1 MMSQQRRGRRYLLTI
16 VLLVAVSAPLLAP
29 PSAPLPTVIEP
40 PTVAAQT
47 SAPVGPQPGDVFRQF
62 QDDANFRH
70 TSVCN
75 SSSAN
80 CGTIPSEQQRQAR
93 NVDLANAVRAEAV
106 FEYWGGHLASTQQE
120 FNVNGGP
127 WTPYPDIQGIPPD
140 TLPTCYFR
148 ALTNAIA
155 PLPLSGFG
163 GVRPPGSTG
172 NNVTVTYRYRIGP
185 QRSLPQCASGT
196 NFYWG
201 NMWIYE
207 VTTRIYYSSS
217 VTRPDGAIISPANG
231 GVITENL
238 SANQR
243 PLITVRAQAPS
254 GRTIARVDLIGNYLD
269 YDWDG
274 DGVLREWHYALR
286 HGVWERTIGT
296 RTSPSRGTATN
307 GEYDFRWDTEWVPDQ
322 DQPIQ
327 LMARITDN
335 TGVSYMT
342 PAVTVTFNRVGR
354 SVRMYTTWSDYYG
367 RRVFGPPRN
376 FGFNQYSQPRIGK
389 TAFIS
394 VPDPLTNATRARF
407 MLYSWSARSS
417 VESSTT
423 VAVNRRSIWPST
435 AFGIYHDYSF
445 DAVVFNDPRAFLN
458 QGDNILRIWS
468 NRTDHALEVLWPG
481 PALFVEY
488 SAPPETPPLVANDTL
503 LSTQEDQPLSIT
515 LPVSNDAR
523 AALQYTILTPPTR
536 GVLRGIAP
544 NLTYIPDPNANGSDS
559 FVFRV
564 DDQYGRSATATVSI
578 NVQAVNDPPEILL
591 GEGALLNPGDVFT
604 RTGVIRDPD
613 ASGLTATVDYGD
625 GRGVQPL
632 SLNPDGSFLLSYR
645 YSNGGRFPLT
655 ISASDGTQTSVATA
669 TITVLTPGTP
679 PPPGNWHLTGWRYR
693 IPLEARSGAYPRVDH
708 VAEFDINFTAALSQA
723 GGSGALLRDS
733 IRVVEVDA
741 AGNLVDRNVVYQF
754 DPVSAYNP
762 TTNARGTLL
771 VLLRGRTEA
780 NVTRRF
786 FVYFETQGRF
796 APPSFTPLTRVVTP
810 TLTYQR
816 DLAAV
821 IETRGSD
828 GERNATF
835 YYSLNGGALI
845 SMFDRSDTDWISYN
859 PAADSAGEY
868 RGIPNVGPV
877 FHPGYYNVFPI
888 PDTTATGW
896 LQGNELGTNQRSTT
910 TIEQEGTLR
919 TVLRSVS
926 SNRQWEAVWEFFPN
940 SVRMTIIPRPPRG
953 ASPFL
958 YWWLYEGTP
967 GGTLNEGDRWVRSDG
982 LSGIAVD
989 PSFSYNERFHADI
1002 NGPEWVYFRAG
1013 EPSQGGR
1020 ALWLAHHDDADTT
1033 IDMYRYQNNSSG
1045 WENGM
1050 TVFGFGR
1057 REWTNDTPPAQTLRQ
1072 ELQGQRRFSLGFVES
1087 APASFNSAFGPE
1099 IEGRYRDLAVT
1110 VGRGERLLPNL
1121 APWAP
1126 GETYFTRPGQTLR
1139 VAAPG
1144 VRANDSDGDGDPIQV
1159 TLTSRPLSGTLT
1171 FNSDGSFIYVPN
1183 EGFIGADSFTYTA
1196 SDGRL
1201 SAPPTTVIIR
1211 VAPNQPPTA
1220 QPSGWTTT
1228 NRQTLTVPAPGV
1240 LTGASDPDGDTL
1252 TATLVLSPTNGTL
1265 TLNPDG
1271 SFTYVPQRSFVGVDT
1286 FQIAAFD
1293 GEDQSAPV
1301 EVRITVQKGN
1311 RPPTAQPSGWTT
1323 TNRQTLTVP
1332 APGVLTGASDPDG
1345 ELLTA
1350 VLISQPANGTLT
1362 LNPDGSF
1369 TYVPQRSFVGVDT
1382 FQIAAFDGEDQSA
1395 PVEVRITVQKGNR
1408 PPTAQPSEW
1417 TTTNRQT
1424 LTVPAPGVLT
1434 GASDPDGEPLTATL
1448 VLPPTNGSLTLNPN
1462 GSFTYTP
1469 RDSFIG
1475 VDTFQIA
1482 AFDGEDRS
1490 APVEVRITVTPAPG
1504 STPSYQVFLPLVQR

>member
-1 MMSQQRRGRRYLLTI
+1 MVQQIRSRRWVLSV
-16 VLLVAVSAPLLAP
+16 VLLIAVSASLLAQP
-29 PSAPLPTVIEP
+29 APLQTWIEP
-40 PTVAAQT
+40 PIATAQSGT
-47 SAPVGPQPGDVFRQF
+47 PIGPQPGDVFRQF
-62 QDDANFRH
+62 QDDLSGRQMTA
-70 TSVCN
+70 VCN
-75 SSSAN
+75 ASGDR
-80 CGTIPSEQQRQAR
+80 CRGVPSEQQRRAL
-93 NVDLANAVRAEAV
+93 NVDLANAVRAEAI

-127 WTPYPDIQGIPPD
+127 WTPYPDIQGIPSD

-148 ALTNAIA
+148 TLTNAIT
-155 PLPLSGFG
+155 PLPLTGTG

-172 NNVTVTYRYRIGP
+172 NIVTVNYRYRIGP

-207 VTTRIYYSSS
+207 VTTRIYYNTN
-217 VTRPDGAIISPANG
+217 VPRPDGAIIAPANG
-231 GVITENL
+231 AVITENL
-238 SANQR
+238 SANQT
-243 PLITVRAQAPS
+243 PLIRVRAQAPS
-254 GRTIARVDLIGNYLD
+254 GRTIARVDLIGNYFD

-286 HGVWERTIGT
+286 HGVWENMIGT
-296 RTSPSRGTATN
+296 RTAPSRGTATN
-307 GEYDFRWDTEWVPDQ
+307 GEYDFTWNTEWVPDQ
-322 DQPIQ
+322 DQPVQ
-327 LMARITDN
+327 LMARITDSA
-335 TGVSYMT
+335 GVSYMT

-367 RRVFGPPRN
+367 QRVFGPPRN
-376 FGFNQYSQPRIGK
+376 FGFNTYSQPRIGK

-394 VPDPLTNATRARF
+394 IPDPLTNATRARF
-407 MLYSWSARSS
+407 LLYSWSGRSS
-417 VESSTT
+417 VSGSRTT
-423 VAVNRRSIWPST
+423 VAVNRRSIWPDR
-435 AFGIYHDYSF
+435 AFGVFHGYSF
-445 DAVVFNDPRAFLN
+445 DAVIFNDPRAFLT

-488 SAPPETPPLVANDTL
+488 SSPPETPPLVANDVS
-503 LSTQEDQPLSIT
+503 LSTQEDQPLAMT
-515 LPVSNDAR
+515 LPVVNDAR
-523 AALQYTILTPPTR
+523 AALQYTIVTPPTL

-544 NLTYIPDPNANGSDS
+544 NLTYIPNPDANGSDS

-578 NVQAVNDPPEILL
+578 NVQAVNDPPDILL

-613 ASGLTATVDYGD
+613 ASSLTATVDYGD
-625 GRGVQPL
+625 GSGAQPL
-632 SLNPDGSFLLSYR
+632 DLNPDGSFQLSYR
-645 YSNGGRFPLT
+645 YNNGGRFPLT
-655 ISASDGTQTSVATA
+655 ISANDGAQTSVATA

-679 PPPGNWHLTGWRYR
+679 PPPGDWHLNGWRYR
-693 IPLEARSGAYPRVDH
+693 VPLEARSGIYPRNDH

-741 AGNLVDRNVVYQF
+741 AGNLVDPNVVYQF
-754 DPVSAYNP
+754 DPATTYNA

-796 APPSFTPLTRVVTP
+796 APPDFAPLTRVVTP

-816 DLAAV
+816 DLATV
-821 IETRGSD
+821 IETRNSS

-845 SMFDRSDTDWISYN
+845 SLFDRSNADWISYN
-859 PAADSAGEY
+859 PAADSAGAY
-868 RGIPNVGPV
+868 RGIPNIGPV

-888 PDTTATGW
+888 PDTTATGL
-896 LQGNELGTNQRSTT
+896 LQGNELGVNQRSTS

-919 TVLRSVS
+919 TIIRSVS
-926 SNRQWEAVWEFFPN
+926 SNGQWEAVWEFFPN
-940 SVRMTIIPRPPRG
+940 SVRMTVIPRTPRG
-953 ASPFL
+953 VSPFL

-967 GGTLNEGDRWVRSDG
+967 GGTLNEGDRWVRGDG

-1020 ALWLAHHDDADTT
+1020 ALWLAHHDDADAT
-1033 IDMYRYQNNSSG
+1033 IDMYRYQNDSSG
-1045 WENGM
+1045 WQNGM

-1057 REWTNDTPPAQTLRQ
+1057 REWTDTSQTLRQ
-1072 ELQGQRRFSLGFVES
+1072 ELQGQRRFSLGLVES
-1087 APASFNSAFGPE
+1087 APVSFDSAFGRE

-1110 VGRGERLLPNL
+1110 VGRGERLVPNL

-1126 GETYFTRPGQTLR
+1126 GETYFTRPGQTLQ

-1144 VRANDSDGDGDPIQV
+1144 VRANDSDGDGDPIQI
-1159 TLTSRPLSGTLT
+1159 TLTSGPLSGTLT
-1171 FNSDGSFIYVPN
+1171 FNSDGSFTYVPA
-1183 EGFIGADSFTYTA
+1183 EGFIGDDSFTYTA

-1211 VAPNQPPTA
+1211 VTPNRPPTV
-1220 QPSGWTTT
+1220 QPNEWTTT
-1228 NRQTLTVPAPGV
+1228 NRRPLTVPAPGV
-1240 LTGASDPDGDTL
+1240 LTGASDPDGDPI
-1252 TATLVLSPTNGTL
+1252 TATLILSPTHGTL

-1271 SFTYVPQRSFVGVDT
+1271 SFTYTPQRTFVGIDR

-1311 RPPTAQPSGWTT
+1311 RLPTAQPNEWTT
-1323 TNRQTLTVP
+1323 TNRQPLTVPAPGVLTGASDPDGDPITATLILSPTHGTLTLNPDGSFTYTPQRTFVGVDRFQIAAFDGEDQSAPVEVRIMVQKGNRPPTAQPNEWTTTNQQPLTVP

-1345 ELLTA
+1345 EPLTA

-1369 TYVPQRSFVGVDT
+1369 TYTPQRTFVGVDR
-1382 FQIAAFDGEDQSA
+1382 FQIAAFDSEDQ
-1395 PVEVRITVQKGNR
+1395 
-1408 PPTAQPSEW
+1408 
-1417 TTTNRQT
+1417 
-1424 LTVPAPGVLT
+1424 
-1434 GASDPDGEPLTATL
+1434 
-1448 VLPPTNGSLTLNPN
+1448 
-1462 GSFTYTP
+1462 
-1469 RDSFIG
+1469 
-1475 VDTFQIA
+1475 
-1482 AFDGEDRS
+1482 S
-1490 APVEVRITVTPAPG
+1490 APVEVRITVTPAPAA
-1504 STPSYQVFLPLVQR
+1504 PPQYQLFLPLVQR

>member
-1 MMSQQRRGRRYLLTI
+1 MLLDRRSRCFVLTT
-16 VLLVAVSAPLLAP
+16 VLLVAINAVLLVQPAAPFQAW
-29 PSAPLPTVIEP
+29 IEP
-40 PTVAAQT
+40 PTAAAQ
-47 SAPVGPQPGDVFRQF
+47 SGAPVGPQPGDVFRQF
-62 QDDANFRH
+62 QDDANFRQ

-80 CGTIPSEQQRQAR
+80 CGSIPSEQQRRAQ
-93 NVDLANAVRAEAV
+93 NVDLANAVRAEAI

-155 PLPLSGFG
+155 PLPLSGTG

-172 NNVTVTYRYRIGP
+172 NTVTVNYRYRIGP

-207 VTTRIYYSSS
+207 VTTRIYYNSS
-217 VTRPDGAIISPANG
+217 VNRPGGEIISPANG
-231 GVITENL
+231 AVITENL
-238 SANQR
+238 GANQR
-243 PLITVRAQAPS
+243 PLIRVSAQAPS
-254 GRTIARVDLIGNYLD
+254 GRSISRVDLIGNYLD

-286 HGVWERTIGT
+286 HGVWERAIGT

-307 GEYDFRWDTEWVPDQ
+307 GEYDFTWNTEWIPDQ
-322 DQPIQ
+322 DQPVQ

-354 SVRMYTTWSDYYG
+354 SVRMYNTWSGYYG
-367 RRVFGPPRN
+367 QRVFGPPRN
-376 FGFNQYSQPRIGK
+376 FGFNTYSQPRIGR

-394 VPDPLTNATRARF
+394 IPDPLTSATRARF
-407 MLYSWSARSS
+407 ILYSWSGRSS
-417 VESSTT
+417 VDSSTT
-423 VAVNRRSIWPST
+423 VAVNRRSIWSGV
-435 AFGIYHDYSF
+435 FGLYHDYSF

-458 QGDNILRIWS
+458 QGDNILRIRS
-468 NRTDHALEVLWPG
+468 NRSDHALEVLWPG

-488 SAPPETPPLVANDTL
+488 SSPPETPSLIANDVSL
-503 LSTQEDQPLSIT
+503 NTQEDQSLAIT
-515 LPVSNDAR
+515 LPVSNNAL
-523 AALQYTILTPPTR
+523 AALQYTILTPPTL
-536 GVLRGIAP
+536 GALRGIAP
-544 NLTYIPDPNANGSDS
+544 NLTYLPNPNVNGSDS

-578 NVQAVNDPPEILL
+578 NIQAVDDPPDILL
-591 GEGALLNPGDVFT
+591 GEGALLNPGEVFT

-613 ASGLTATVDYGD
+613 ASSLTATVNYGD
-625 GRGVQPL
+625 GSGAQPL
-632 SLNPDGSFLLSYR
+632 DLNSDGSFLLSYR
-645 YSNGGRFPLT
+645 YRDGGRFPLT
-655 ISASDGTQTSVATA
+655 ISASDGVQTSVVSATV
-669 TITVLTPGTP
+669 TVLTPGTP

-693 IPLEARSGAYPRVDH
+693 VPLEARSGVYPRVDH
-708 VAEFDINFTAALSQA
+708 VAEFDVNFTAALSQA

-741 AGNLVDRNVVYQF
+741 AGNLLDPNVVYQF
-754 DPVSAYNP
+754 DPAATYNA

-796 APPSFTPLTRVVTP
+796 ASPDFTPLTRVVTP
-810 TLTYQR
+810 TLPYQR
-816 DLAAV
+816 DLATV
-821 IETRGSD
+821 IETRNSD
-828 GERNATF
+828 GQRNTTF

-845 SMFDRSDTDWISYN
+845 SMFDRSDADWISYN

-868 RGIPNVGPV
+868 RGIPNIGPV

-888 PDTTATGW
+888 PDTTATGL
-896 LQGNELGTNQRSTT
+896 LQGNELGTNQRSTS
-910 TIEQEGTLR
+910 TIEREGTLR
-919 TVLRSVS
+919 TVVRSVS
-926 SNRQWEAVWEFFPN
+926 SNGQWEGIWEFFPN
-940 SVRMTIIPRPPRG
+940 SVRMTVIPRPPRG
-953 ASPFL
+953 SSPFL
-958 YWWLYEGTP
+958 YWWSYEGTP
-967 GGTLNEGDRWVRSDG
+967 GGTLNEGDRWVRGDG

-989 PSFSYNERFHADI
+989 PAFSFNERFHADI

-1013 EPSQGGR
+1013 ESSQGGR
-1020 ALWLAHHDDADTT
+1020 ALWLAHHDDADAT
-1033 IDMYRYQNNSSG
+1033 IDMYRYQNDSSG
-1045 WENGM
+1045 WQNGM

-1057 REWTNDTPPAQTLRQ
+1057 REWINSAQTLRQ
-1072 ELQGQRRFSLGFVES
+1072 ELQSQRRFSLGFVES
-1087 APASFNSAFGPE
+1087 APSNFDSTFGRE

-1110 VGRGERLLPNL
+1110 VGQGERLVPNL

-1126 GETYFTRPGQTLR
+1126 GETYFTRPGQTLQ
-1139 VAAPG
+1139 VPAPG
-1144 VRANDSDGDGDPIQV
+1144 VRANDSDGDGDSIQIA
-1159 TLTSRPLSGTLT
+1159 LTTDPLSGTLT
-1171 FNSDGSFIYVPN
+1171 FNSNGSFTYVPA
-1183 EGFIGADSFTYTA
+1183 EGFIGEDSFTYTV

-1211 VAPNQPPTA
+1211 VTPNQPPTA
-1220 QPSGWTTT
+1220 QSTSWTTS
-1228 NRQTLTVPAPGV
+1228 NRQTLNVPAPGV
-1240 LTGASDPDGDTL
+1240 LFGANDPDGDLL
-1252 TATLVLSPTNGTL
+1252 TAVLISSPANGTL
-1265 TLNPDG
+1265 TLNADG
-1271 SFTYVPQRSFVGVDT
+1271 SFTYTPQSTFVGVDT

-1311 RPPTAQPSGWTT
+1311 RPPTARSNDWTT
-1323 TNRQTLTVP
+1323 TNQQTLNVP
-1332 APGVLTGASDPDG
+1332 APGVLFGANDPDG
-1345 ELLTA
+1345 DLLTA
-1350 VLISQPANGTLT
+1350 VLISSPANGTLT
-1362 LNPDGSF
+1362 LNADGSF
-1369 TYVPQRSFVGVDT
+1369 TYTPQSTFVGVDT

-1395 PVEVRITVQKGNR
+1395 PVEVRITV
-1408 PPTAQPSEW
+1408 TA
-1417 TTTNRQT
+1417 
-1424 LTVPAPGVLT
+1424 
-1434 GASDPDGEPLTATL
+1434 
-1448 VLPPTNGSLTLNPN
+1448 
-1462 GSFTYTP
+1462 
-1469 RDSFIG
+1469 
-1475 VDTFQIA
+1475 
-1482 AFDGEDRS
+1482 
-1490 APVEVRITVTPAPG
+1490 APG